1 MRNLVPLV
9 LVLVLRFLPRL
20 LSTMD
25 DLHPTRKG
33 IFAMDSHGTRVATG
47 SKDTTV
53 AITSLRPTGI
63 EQDRCVC
70 VCMHV

>member
-1 MRNLVPLV
+1 
-9 LVLVLRFLPRL
+9 
-20 LSTMD
+20 MD

-53 AITSLRPTGI
+53 AIASLRPTGI
-63 EQDRCVC
+63 EHDRYVC
-70 VCMHV
+70 VHACVMTFWGTYGNYLNHPI